1 MIIEVNGVKL
11 DVDLREAKT
20 VETYKVG
27 DPVKVLVKQYN
38 SWEAC
43 PGVIVGFA
51 NFTKCP
57 GIEILY
63 LNDRY
68 GGADVKMALY
78 TADSEDME
86 ICPMS
91 DYEVSFDRAMVLE
104 KLDGE
109 IHKGK
114 EAVRLLETKRSAFD
128 KFFGAV

>member
-1 MIIEVNGVKL
+1 MIIEVNGVKM

-27 DPVKVLVKQYN
+27 DPVKVLVKQYD

-51 NFTKCP
+51 NFANRP

-63 LNDRY
+63 LNNRY
-68 GGADVKMALY
+68 GSAEVKLALY
-78 TADSEDME
+78 TADSKDME

-91 DYEVSFDRAMVLE
+91 DYEEAFDRAMVLE

-109 IHKGK
+109 IQKAKG
-114 EAVRLLETKRSAFD
+114 AIRLLETKRNAFD
-128 KFFGAV
+128 KFFNG